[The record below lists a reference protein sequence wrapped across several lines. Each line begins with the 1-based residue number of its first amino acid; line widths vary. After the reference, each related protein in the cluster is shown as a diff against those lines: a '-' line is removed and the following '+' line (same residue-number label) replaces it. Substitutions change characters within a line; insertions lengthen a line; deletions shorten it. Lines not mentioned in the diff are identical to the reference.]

1 MVSAHGE
8 NQEKLTELL
17 DKLGGIMTEDWQA
30 KYQYITEFIES
41 FETDPAQLTHFRK
54 GLSFATGHILSQTN
68 ADTWEEMK
76 RTAFDENSLGKIAGQ
91 AREWRGDRTPSTP
104 MFWAY
109 EIIATS
115 LECAAENDPIAVEC
129 EKFTDGVIMKAIQD
143 FPIPRGTPTLR

>member
-1 MVSAHGE
+1 
-8 NQEKLTELL
+8 
-17 DKLGGIMTEDWQA
+17 MTEDWQT
-30 KYQYITEFIES
+30 KYKRITEFRES
-41 FETDPAQLTHFRK
+41 VETDQAHLSQFRK

-76 RTAFDENSLGKIAGQ
+76 RTAFDENALGKVAGQ

-115 LECAAENDPIAVEC
+115 LECAAENDPITVKC
-129 EKFTDGVIMKAIQD
+129 EELTDEIIKKAIQD
-143 FPIPRGTPTLR
+143 FPISRLTPTLR